1 MTAHQERLYCISV
14 LAASMLLACL
24 ECRAEAAPSEARQAL
39 RVLCPRAVGLAPLF
53 DHAANRHHLP
63 ASLLVSVAYVESS
76 CNPRAVG
83 PKGSVGLMQIMPGG
97 SAAHGTPPAM
107 LLLPAVSLRLASRH
121 LARWLRVCHD
131 MPAALGIYA
140 GHRTCEAGRASGY
153 AQRVLEL
160 VEQAKGAKS

>member
-1 MTAHQERLYCISV
+1 V
-14 LAASMLLACL
+14 LSPVLCCL
-24 ECRAEAAPSEARQAL
+24 ECRAEAAPTEARQAL

-53 DHAANRHHLP
+53 EREAVRHGVPVTVLI
-63 ASLLVSVAYVESS
+63 AVARVEST
-76 CNPRAVG
+76 CRPNAVG

-107 LLLPAVSLRLASRH
+107 LLIPAVSLRLAGRH